1 MYDTLRTLAGQL
13 LSVPGAPESLLTNYF
28 SNAVLNALPSPI
40 EKHAVE
46 VWRLADASVLSLLN
60 CADGVVLELSPGGM
74 SRDALTLPLPIETL
88 TAASQRGDQQ
98 MGPYLVSPLVLAL
111 TAMAAG
117 YIEGDKPLRKAAPS
131 LLKGAQEVLLIAAC
145 RLCG

>member
-28 SNAVLNALPSPI
+28 PNAVLNALPSHI
-40 EKHAVE
+40 EEDAVE
-46 VWRLADASVLSLLN
+46 VWGLADASVLALLN
-60 CADGVVLELSPGGM
+60 RPDGVVLELSRAGIPI
-74 SRDALTLPLPIETL
+74 DALTLPLPIETL

-111 TAMAAG
+111 TAIAAG